1 MKALLRNYSCL
12 QIMDSLNII
21 ASNPGGVKE
30 KAVSQSGKN
39 GFICADAAQVVQSRR
54 VRHARTQQT
63 EEHRSR
69 GARQFVR
76 KTNWT
81 CRRHARKARARRP
94 ESHTF
99 SVCRSAYD
107 EE

>member
-1 MKALLRNYSCL
+1 MKALLRNYLCL
-12 QIMDSLNII
+12 HVRDSLNII
-21 ASNPGGVKE
+21 ASNPGAVKE

-39 GFICADAAQVVQSRR
+39 GFICADAGQVVQSRR
-54 VRHARTQQT
+54 VQYARTQQT

-69 GARQFVR
+69 GAR
-76 KTNWT
+76 
-81 CRRHARKARARRP
+81 
-94 ESHTF
+94 HTS